1 MIMDFPEMSIRA
13 RELKVALT
21 MVAFAALADGAF
33 AESRSVVSPDGRTTV
48 SIDAGEEMGWEIGR
62 DGEDR
67 LDARARR
74 GGKC

>member
-1 MIMDFPEMSIRA
+1 MIMDFSGMSIRA

-48 SIDAGEEMGWEIGR
+48 SIDVGEGR
-62 DGEDR
+62 KNETDN
-67 LDARARR
+67 
-74 GGKC
+74 